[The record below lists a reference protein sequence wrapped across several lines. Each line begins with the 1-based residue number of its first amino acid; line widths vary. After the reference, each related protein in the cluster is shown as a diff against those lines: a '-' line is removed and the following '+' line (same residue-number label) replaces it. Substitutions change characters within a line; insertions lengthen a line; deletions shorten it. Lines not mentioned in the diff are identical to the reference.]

1 MAYRIAAPSPPSSMF
16 KSARLLR
23 ERRKDLGRS
32 PRQRNEAHLG
42 AVRLLPC
49 LVCARSPV
57 EAAHIRMSAPGK
69 PNAGI
74 GARPDDSATVPMC
87 HEHHMEQHGEGERNF
102 YDRIGID
109 ALKLAAALYRA
120 SPNVQKMRGII
131 LAHHLVVTINLG
143 GGKS

>member
-1 MAYRIAAPSPPSSMF
+1 MATRITAPERPGTLF
-16 KSARLLR
+16 KSLRLLR
-23 ERRKDLGRS
+23 ERRKDLGRN
-32 PRQRNEAHLG
+32 PRQINQGHL
-42 AVRLLPC
+42 AAIRQLPC
-49 LVCARSPV
+49 LICRRSPV
-57 EAAHIRMSAPGK
+57 EACHVRMSTPGK

-109 ALKLAAALYRA
+109 ALKLASALYRV

-131 LAHHLVVTINLG
+131 LAHHLVVMINLSG
-143 GGKS
+143 GRS